1 MIVLSGIPTEL
12 VPSTGMNEPLL
23 WFGTAGIYFYT
34 LVIALL
40 MTRGMVRRLAGQ
52 VTVNLGQ

>member
-1 MIVLSGIPTEL
+1 
-12 VPSTGMNEPLL
+12 MNEPLQ

-40 MTRGMVRRLAGQ
+40 MTRRMVRRLAGQ